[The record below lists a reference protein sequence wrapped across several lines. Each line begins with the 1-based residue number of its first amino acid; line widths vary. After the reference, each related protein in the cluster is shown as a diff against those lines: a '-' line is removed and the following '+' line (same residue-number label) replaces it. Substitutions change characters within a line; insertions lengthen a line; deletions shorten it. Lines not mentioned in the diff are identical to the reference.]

1 MGKDPEIQAMETLT
15 SVLSKLDEET
25 VGRVLRWAADKH
37 KVSLGGRVKSSGFGI
52 LGLPKDGEASGGQQF
67 QDFPTL
73 YNAANPSTDAE
84 KVLVA
89 GYWFQV
95 VKGQN
100 ELHAQQLNSELK
112 HLGHP
117 VSNVTAALTDLIQR
131 QPRLVLQTRKSGTSR
146 QARKKYKLTIEG
158 TRKVQSMLAGTG
170 ELVGSA
176 QGEA

>member
-1 MGKDPEIQAMETLT
+1 MGKDPEIQAMETV
-15 SVLSKLDEET
+15 SSALSKLDEET
-25 VGRVLRWAADKH
+25 VGRVLRWAADRH
-37 KVSLGGRVKSSGFGI
+37 KITLGVRGKAAGSDIGRFAKEEGGGSGQ
-52 LGLPKDGEASGGQQF
+52 EF

-73 YNAANPSTDAE
+73 YNAVNPSTDAE

-89 GYWFQV
+89 GYWFQA
-95 VKGQN
+95 VKNQN

-117 VSNVTAALTDLIQR
+117 VSNVTAALTDLMQR
-131 QPRLVLQTRKSGTSR
+131 QPRLVLQTRKSGTTR
-146 QARKKYKLTIEG
+146 QARKKYKLTTEG
-158 TRKVQSMLAGTG
+158 IRKVQSMLAGAG